1 MKKWLRQWLCCTSFS
16 VEEENAVLGVKRNS
30 VITQESDVGKEL
42 EHDESQPQKKL
53 RKDDEKSI
61 AIYGQEQGP
70 SSNSQLTYQ
79 LDWLSCNSSLCQKT
93 KTLQEKMGHLSARGH
108 DVLKELEHAEF
119 QPGKKVRKEAHH
131 WLTLVQRKKDEV
143 QSMIKDAH
151 GSSSN
156 SILSGCIERF
166 IEEADDLIQRSKFPN
181 GLVLLDQESTRL
193 PLLLGIKPVGINFQ
207 ENTAQI
213 LGWLQSQEQHH
224 RCLWDGR
231 CRENYIVDAH
241 TNQLLQDFNVYG
253 CVYWVT
259 VSQNWSVHKL
269 QEDIAK
275 VLGVEILGEVDER
288 RRAAILY
295 NKIVARG
302 QTELILDD
310 MWEKFLGDRV
320 GIPLEEILSSDE
332 AWGLFVDK
340 LGNYDTLEKEA
351 RHIARVVANECGGLP
366 LAIATMARTMT
377 GIVDINEWKNSLNE
391 LKCIRDQADMKEE
404 EQWSKDLVK
413 VSLSDN
419 HIKKISSGMAPMT
432 PNLTVLM
439 LNGNPLEEI
448 SESVYVPSV
457 AKVKNL
463 RVLDLERC
471 DMLEAAP
478 LGLEKVEVKDLDSNP
493 TLFKSINDLDGY
505 DGWTRSYKKEVVIA
519 GESLEM
525 MRAIGTQQGS
535 SLLCPQLEKLQLE
548 KLPDLRNIT
557 KLVALDSCTHLQSLF
572 ICRCPKIKGSYH
584 SQSSLTSLIW
594 RQFELKNVKRSRRCD
609 ELWPTMELIISNTE
623 LPRDIA
629 T

>member
-213 LGWLQSQEQHH
+213 LGWLQSQEHCIIGVYGMGGVGKTTLLMHIQ
-224 RCLWDGR
+224 
-231 CRENYIVDAH
+231 
-241 TNQLLQDFNVYG
+241 NQLLQDFNVYG

-391 LKCIRDQADMKEE
+391 LKCIRDQADMKGDVVKMQDLVRDMGIIITQEYPRFMEKARVGLEEVREE

-478 LGLEKVEVKDLDSNP
+478 LGLEKVEVKVIYCPGDVSNISGFNKHTKYWSSLNMYRIWIRTP

-519 GESLEM
+519 GGEFGDDESNWLVPN
-525 MRAIGTQQGS
+525 TV
-535 SLLCPQLEKLQLE
+535 EKLE
-548 KLPDLRNIT
+548 IHKSDM
-557 KLVALDSCTHLQSLF
+557 
-572 ICRCPKIKGSYH
+572 KG
-584 SQSSLTSLIW
+584 
-594 RQFELKNVKRSRRCD
+594 RSRQH
-609 ELWPTMELIISNTE
+609 T
-623 LPRDIA
+623 
-629 T
+629 